1 MTTPSVLIPDPNQVA
16 LDFLRENY
24 PIWFVPNIAQTQR
37 YPVDVVNTIYA
48 ALKQAMIATV
58 KEDISDTSKPDDRT
72 QSDLSSSD
80 RTLIAAKEETPQ
92 DRHDALTAF
101 RLAMSRH
108 RTANNLYISSKDEAV
123 IISALSQSKQP
134 QDVKAIL
141 DKLDAGLSAATSSPD
156 PYLTLAKH
164 VMDARSLVSQSKDGW
179 QIPEGYAL
187 VPIEPTDS
195 MIKSGQTC
203 ANPYNLFSIWAAMIF
218 ACKGK

>member
-92 DRHDALTAF
+92 AYKDAL
-101 RLAMSRH
+101 
-108 RTANNLYISSKDEAV
+108 RTMPDYKDEEFRNHPHRD
-123 IISALSQSKQP
+123 II
-134 QDVKAIL
+134 I
-141 DKLDAGLSAATSSPD
+141 AGWFATSCD
-156 PYLTLAKH
+156 VVRAAL
-164 VMDARSLVSQSKDGW
+164 SQSKDGW